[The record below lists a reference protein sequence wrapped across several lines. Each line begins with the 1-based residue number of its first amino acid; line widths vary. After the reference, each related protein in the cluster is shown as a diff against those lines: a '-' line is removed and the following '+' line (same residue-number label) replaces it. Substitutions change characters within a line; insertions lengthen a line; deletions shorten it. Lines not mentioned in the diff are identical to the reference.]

1 MIIVSVRVL
10 YAPFISLYR
19 YICLKSFL
27 VGGGGGPK
35 VIIVSV
41 RVLYTGFSGFRFLG
55 FQVFGFSGFQ
65 VFWFRFFGRDRT
77 QGFRTGWVKMGRRAR
92 QYYSNSLK
100 YSKIQIYSNKFTQ
113 NCKFSGSLN
122 FYKTCKHILI
132 ENNFAHIGSHQ

>member
-1 MIIVSVRVL
+1 MIIVSVR
-10 YAPFISLYR
+10 
-19 YICLKSFL
+19 FL
-27 VGGGGGPK
+27 CA
-35 VIIVSV
+35 
-41 RVLYTGFSGFRFLG
+41 GFSGFRFLG

-122 FYKTCKHILI
+122 FYKTWKHILFQNSFPHFI
-132 ENNFAHIGSHQ
+132 LALINKNNEVITSLQNIIQILSLFLKK